1 MTGKSYLKTRVF
13 LTSKLESPLS
23 QRKSFEE
30 AAVDFKKSVNTSSL
44 QHSLNPAM
52 AVKAMPGA
60 GNKKDSD
67 GKKRTNN
74 GSVPG
79 VENFGGYRYNPNEK
93 GGEGKVFRF
102 AASYE
107 SRINPRLQTP
117 NWGWMDK
124 EQEPAKKSNA
134 SIRIRKYKTNVR
146 TGEIIEDSEKLMNPF
161 TASGEDFFDFP
172 EEKRLP
178 GQTIG
183 ETMRGAGFLQRA
195 ARAAGLILDADGKM
209 RCPPGTPAA
218 NQFTDSTGSNC
229 FGFSANEIFDMAK
242 RVASGLSSGADEP
255 LLGVDGAGVLT
266 VEQEPIKNNAR
277 GWKKILGS
285 LKDVSRVFS
294 EDINGRSTIPSTVQT
309 DSTPGVAM
317 WFKDG
322 ARRGR
327 KSLKGMKQKVEDVI
341 EKTGAKSTDRNDPNS
356 DIINAFEKLRDAG
369 VVTTSFT
376 DRPTPNEVKDIVL
389 ALLVKRAGGIDNWKN
404 LSEARKKQLFK
415 TELARYYTVERAM
428 LSQTLK
434 SYMDF
439 PEHMRSVDE
448 VKWNYALTDNSSA
461 MASWDFTGGDNN
473 ETGFGSNRT
482 VIDICLPEILDKL
495 SATLPSIEENERLR
509 IDAVNASNPAEAATE
524 LNDFLVTSEAF
535 SEETAALI
543 GGVESF
549 ARHIMSHEIN
559 HTLQFNAILGMIKRQ
574 INEDGYLVLPD
585 GTTVKSF
592 NDITNRQMQQLMTS
606 IIMEPKPGQTRT
618 IIRELDEV
626 VRQSQAVRWL
636 GGKYVEFDKAT
647 DVITALETMADI
659 ATLREQGII
668 HGAMVDDALA
678 WVDSYRDNRFN
689 EERGISDAEETAR
702 FFDIIDAAESGQ
714 RIFEPISASD
724 LDAMEERRQE
734 NEKKLRK
741 EQIEN
746 LDSDSLIDEIA
757 DLEFEREQIDAK
769 LNIADDPETASRGIE
784 VDEEMALARKTW
796 LDKNPGYKKSAL
808 DARVSRNRDEKDK
821 LAPDAL
827 QKKKEKKE
835 LDRVMQD
842 AESSNEEELIER
854 IAFIE
859 QRIRNKDT
867 SEDDKKKL
875 KKYKEQY
882 RKAYRDKR
890 KENGDESNAQKLN
903 REIDSRVENRLN
915 PKKKKP
921 EQQSEAAPKTK
932 GKKPKPIK
940 KPKNQAATTRLAESE
955 RRRLF
960 NEASEKEKKAL
971 VEMSDVS
978 DKDIA
983 KILDPETRN
992 LAINFIRQ
1000 TNDALVALGYGYDP
1014 ESSEQGSLENQMDNI
1029 LMPVLDIIERS
1040 ELLNSVEIQIEM
1052 DLTPEQMSGDD
1063 LTPITVDG
1071 FISGNLIDEQ
1081 NGVKIGGSITWS
1093 RKTGRG
1099 KQRVVVQLEEG
1110 QRGYYPHWSDSS
1122 EERPDNFVQKVVS
1135 PPGRIEI
1142 VERRQEKDGSTTFIA
1157 RVVEQKNT
1165 EEILDGILTS
1175 DPNNEI
1181 PPAAKLQIEKSVNK
1195 HIVERRSRGLHNEQ
1209 KTPSSVK
1216 EVIEDKNNQSFDDVN
1231 DSGGSFGEPIDAD
1244 YADSVSE
1251 LEDGPDEASEEMF
1264 GKPQTRE
1271 ERRKDRVEKFA
1282 EITKA
1287 LQELF
1292 ESKESNEELGISFE
1306 DIDPEIID
1314 LINNTSPAEL
1324 EDILAD
1330 EAEKVHEEID
1340 KRPRVNVWETGLE
1353 EIIEKPSPTTE
1364 QKPAPNTG
1372 RPTVGKKRTKATQ
1385 AIENVVGNGANRN
1398 QASARAENEL
1408 NRIQSL
1414 LDGDDYTNYGG
1425 RGAYTARNIIQ
1436 GKFGTTNLRELTNEQ
1451 ISEVIDELKNLSY
1464 ANPANQGRQIGQMAS
1479 RLHDFLDIRDM
1490 QNSRDYSD
1498 PYDRFKIDSLRTLES
1513 PSLIDDGLDVINPS
1527 DGWPAPYRGGSLS
1540 SGKGGMGRGI
1550 AARVATRLVSSQIDK
1565 TDMSDETK
1573 EKVKLATGLI
1583 ASYAAKGPQGAA
1595 TTLAI
1600 EAARRGGREVAE
1612 LTIDK
1617 LVKTGKMTP
1626 DQARIAM
1633 QAVDKIAPEGVP
1645 DSVMEALSDGFD
1657 VVDRFVDERVL
1668 TDENKERLIN
1678 ATEEARDAAGRAREQ
1693 IGESARGASS
1703 AAKEK
1708 LNLLKRKAKGNREKE
1723 IPSID
1728 DAIYDAFDN
1737 DDPFADPP
1745 TSTPAQPAA
1754 AARSAFDEY
1763 DIFGDVISSP
1773 EASPEPESRQRRIR
1787 RAKKRLVE
1795 DLRREEASQDDDPFA
1810 DYLIPPTSRAS
1821 SSDPFSDDPFDAF
1834 TTAGRSGLSSGAS
1847 RTTGLSSGA
1856 SRSETRQ
1863 GRKLADKVIARD
1875 KGGTDNST
1883 NPLDYIPLGP
1893 ASVDSLLKKN
1903 PFSRNPKGGRGKA
1916 AELIDDLSV
1925 DWNATAEMASVLSEI
1940 MSTNRGMQSL
1950 VREFGMPAIF
1960 VSQLIPLPDRD
1971 SSSGVS
1977 AKYWGGAYGV
1987 YSAHQ
1992 GIIAINPEVMRDRYK
2007 LEHVLRHELAH
2018 AFHSMAAA
2026 RSGKARKKMEE
2037 YTTGVISEAVYQGE
2051 QSGGDLSLANFDD
2064 IGQLTPEMK
2073 EAADFMNNFGFIVAS
2088 QNVMEFVAEVTTYLT
2103 SPNESDRNKVSQR
2116 AITITAEYFGL
2127 SESEFKELIKYQ
2139 DMFDSGFTSRGENT
2153 SPAGSGSAPGTPT
2166 PQSSFNDPFGDSP
2179 ISTDSEPEVREGGRL
2194 FRRRKGK
2201 ESVPANVPDDD
2212 PFADWDPFADPTPAR
2227 TGLSSGANTPDGKS
2241 PEDIPRK
2248 VKPLVIPGVGK
2259 VSDSGLLSSIE
2270 IDSSTKRGKLKT
2282 RSSGLSS
2289 GAKATPLSPSAAQ
2302 GKAVERNLTRGALDE
2317 NPGEIKTKISD
2328 ITQGSAKR
2336 EAAQLWTIGDKKIVF
2351 GLTDS
2356 IDWQDDTEFES
2367 IPINPYEISG
2377 YSETSKEG
2385 KEFADKWIFARMQH
2399 DNERDI
2405 QDNVPYD
2412 VSTSRKGDS
2421 SYVDALLYAASR
2433 GDQGAAEKLDDLAAR
2448 GRKVVEQ
2455 ERKKILDAE
2464 RERADKRRAAISAER
2479 MDDLGL
2485 DDLFVVHETKYETQ
2499 TDENGDIIL
2508 RPHGDYEMLDEDGNP
2523 KIDKDGIPFDFYRD
2537 SIHFAVNH
2545 VVDGHVMRASS
2556 GDSNV
2561 IIVPLRSVVE
2571 ANQGSLDTMYTVDTY
2586 FTPSP
2591 GQPLKLPGAIVI
2603 KNTGQ
2608 SSLSKEVSDAM
2619 IGMGGKGRIFEGGEH
2634 YSTPGADTVVKNVGL
2649 ELGVTAYGLHA
2660 NLPAT
2665 KLERIRKHQQMNF
2678 VVDAMDL
2685 AKMSENARLRVA
2697 NDNRFYALRNDAV
2710 SKEERETWQKAK
2722 RAAELAERPGS
2733 TDL

>member
-30 AAVDFKKSVNTSSL
+30 AAVDFRKSVNTSSL

-107 SRINPRLQTP
+107 SRINPRLQTS

-124 EQEPAKKSNA
+124 EQEPVKKSKA

-229 FGFSANEIFDMAK
+229 FGFSVNEIFDMAK
-242 RVASGLSSGADEP
+242 RVASGLSSGDDQP
-255 LLGVDGAGVLT
+255 LLGIDGAGVLA
-266 VEQEPIKNNAR
+266 VEDEPLKNNAR

-294 EDINGRSTIPSTVQT
+294 EDINGRSTIPSTTQN

-322 ARRGR
+322 AKRGR
-327 KSLKGMKQKVEDVI
+327 KSLKAMRQKVDDVI

-356 DIINAFEKLRDAG
+356 DIIDAFKKLRESG
-369 VVTTSFT
+369 VVTTAFIG
-376 DRPTPNEVKDIVL
+376 RPSPDEVKNTVL
-389 ALLVKRAGGIDNWKN
+389 ELLIDRAGGEGDWDN
-404 LSEARKKQLFK
+404 LSDTRKKQLFK
-415 TELARYYTVERAM
+415 AELDRYYTVERAM
-428 LSQTLK
+428 LSQVLK
-434 SYMDF
+434 SYMDS
-439 PEHMRSVDE
+439 PEHMRSVDLVE
-448 VKWNYALTDNSSA
+448 WNNKLPDNSSA
-461 MASWDFTGGDNN
+461 MAFWTFDDGNIGGRS
-473 ETGFGSNRT
+473 TA
-482 VIDICLPEILDKL
+482 IAICMPEILKKL
-495 SATLPSIEENERLR
+495 SSSLPSIEENERLR

-524 LNDFLVTSEAF
+524 LNDFLVTSKAA

-543 GGVESF
+543 GGAESF
-549 ARHIMSHEIN
+549 ARHIMAHEIN
-559 HTLQFNAILGMIKRQ
+559 HTIQINAILEMISRQ
-574 INEDGYLVLPD
+574 IDEDGSLRLPN
-585 GTTVKSF
+585 GRLVKSF
-592 NDITNRQMQQLMTS
+592 NEISNGEMQDLMDS
-606 IIMEPKPGQTRT
+606 IILKPKPGQTRT

-636 GGKYVEFDKAT
+636 AGTYVEFDKQT
-647 DVITALETMADI
+647 DVITALEIMAEI

-668 HGAMVDDALA
+668 HGSMVDDALA
-678 WVDSYRDNRFN
+678 WVDSYRDSRFN

-702 FFDIIDAAESGQ
+702 FFDLVDRVEAGE
-714 RIFEPISASD
+714 RVFEPINDSEA
-724 LDAMEERRQE
+724 AAIENRRQE
-734 NEKKLRK
+734 NQKKLRKEQIENQKKLRK

-746 LDSDSLIDEIA
+746 LDSDSLVDEIA
-757 DLEFEREQIDAK
+757 DLEFEIEQIDAK
-769 LNIADDPETASRGIE
+769 LNIADNPDLASRRNEAIQ
-784 VDEEMALARKTW
+784 EMALARKTW
-796 LDKNPGYKKSAL
+796 SDKNPGYPKSAL
-808 DARVSRNRDEKDK
+808 DTRVSRNRDEKDK
-821 LAPDAL
+821 LAPAAL

-835 LDRVMQD
+835 LDRVIQD
-842 AESSNEEELIER
+842 AESSNEEQLIER

-875 KKYKEQY
+875 KKYKEEY

-890 KENGDESNAQKLN
+890 KESGDESNAQKLN
-903 REIDSRVENRLN
+903 REIDSKVENRLN

-971 VEMSDVS
+971 VEMSNVS

-1071 FISGNLIDEQ
+1071 FISGNLIDEE

-1122 EERPDNFVQKVVS
+1122 EERPDDFVQKVVS

-1231 DSGGSFGEPIDAD
+1231 DSGGSFGEPIDID

-1271 ERRKDRVEKFA
+1271 ERRKDRVEKNA

-1364 QKPAPNTG
+1364 QRPAPNTG
-1372 RPTVGKKRTKATQ
+1372 RPTVGKKRTKATR
-1385 AIENVVGNGANRN
+1385 AIERVVGNEKNRN
-1398 QASARAENEL
+1398 QASSRADDEL
-1408 NRIQSL
+1408 KIIQSR
-1414 LDGDDYTNYGG
+1414 LDLADSF
-1425 RGAYTARNIIQ
+1425 AYASAIPEAKSILNE
-1436 GKFGTTNLRELTNEQ
+1436 KFGTFNLQELTNEQ
-1451 ISEVIDELKNLSY
+1451 ISEVIDDLKKLYIDKEELKFAS
-1464 ANPANQGRQIGQMAS
+1464 MAAD
-1479 RLHDFLDIRDM
+1479 LHDYLDIRDM
-1490 QNSRDYSD
+1490 QRSGDYSD
-1498 PYDRFKIDSLRTLES
+1498 PYNRM
-1513 PSLIDDGLDVINPS
+1513 DG
-1527 DGWPAPYRGGSLS
+1527 GLS

-1728 DAIYDAFDN
+1728 DAIYDAFDS

-1745 TSTPAQPAA
+1745 APTPAQPPA

-1795 DLRREEASQDDDPFA
+1795 DLRREDASQDDDPFA

-1856 SRSETRQ
+1856 SRSEARQ
-1863 GRKLADKVIARD
+1863 GRKLADKTIARD
-1875 KGGTDNST
+1875 KGGTNNST

-1903 PFSRNPKGGRGKA
+1903 PFSKDPKGGKGKA

-1950 VREFGMPAIF
+1950 VQEFGMPAIF
-1960 VSQLIPLPDRD
+1960 VSQLAPFPDRD
-1971 SSSGVS
+1971 SASGVS

-1992 GIIAINPEVMRDRYK
+1992 GIIAINPDVMRNK
-2007 LEHVLRHELAH
+2007 ATLEHVLRHEMAH

-2026 RSGKARKKMEE
+2026 RSGEARKKLEE
-2037 YTTGVISEAVYQGE
+2037 YATGVISESVYQAE
-2051 QSGGDLSLANFDD
+2051 ESGGDLSLANFDD

-2073 EAADFMNNFGFIVAS
+2073 EAAASMNNLGFNVAS
-2088 QNVMEFVAEVTTYLT
+2088 QNVMEFVAEVTAYLT
-2103 SPNESDRNKVSQR
+2103 SPDVNDRNKVSQQAI
-2116 AITITAEYFGL
+2116 AITADYFGL
-2127 SESEFKELIKYQ
+2127 SDSEFKKLIKYQ
-2139 DMFDSGFTSRGENT
+2139 DMFDSGFTSRAENT
-2153 SPAGSGSAPGTPT
+2153 SPAGSGNTPRTPT

-2212 PFADWDPFADPTPAR
+2212 PFADFDPFADPTPAR

-2241 PEDIPRK
+2241 PEAIPRK
-2248 VKPLVIPGVGK
+2248 VKPLVIPGIGK

-2282 RSSGLSS
+2282 RSRGLSS
-2289 GAKATPLSPSAAQ
+2289 GAEATPLSPSAAQ

-2317 NPGEIKTKISD
+2317 NPQEIKTKIGDS
-2328 ITQGSAKR
+2328 TRVYAPKR

-2351 GLTDS
+2351 GVNDS

-2399 DNERDI
+2399 DNEGEHQHGR
-2405 QDNVPYD
+2405 
-2412 VSTSRKGDS
+2412 S
-2421 SYVDALLYAASR
+2421 SYVDALLYSASR
-2433 GDQGAAEKLDDLAAR
+2433 GDQGAVEKLDALAER
-2448 GRKVVEQ
+2448 GRERVEQ
-2455 ERKKILDAE
+2455 ERKKILD
-2464 RERADKRRAAISAER
+2464 REQEWADKRRADISAEN
-2479 MDDLGL
+2479 MGDLGL
-2485 DDLFVVHETKYETQ
+2485 DDLFVVHETKYATQ
-2499 TDENGDIIL
+2499 TDENGNIIL
-2508 RPHGDYEMLDEDGNP
+2508 RPMSDYELLDEDGNP
-2523 KIDKDGIPFDFYRD
+2523 KIDKDGRPYDLYRD
-2537 SIHFAVNH
+2537 SLHFAVNH
-2545 VVDGHVMRASS
+2545 VVQGHVMRASS

-2571 ANQGSLDTMYTVDTY
+2571 ANQGSIDTMNTVDTY
-2586 FTPSP
+2586 FTPAP

-2608 SSLSKEVSDAM
+2608 SGLSKEVSDAM
-2619 IGMGGKGRIFEGGEH
+2619 IGMGGKGRIFKGGEH
-2634 YSTPGADTVVKNVGL
+2634 YSTPGADAVVKNVGL
-2649 ELGVTAYGLHA
+2649 ELGVAAYGLHA
-2660 NLPAT
+2660 NLPASQ
-2665 KLERIRKHQQMNF
+2665 LEKIRKHEQMNF

-2685 AKMSENARLRVA
+2685 AMMSENARLRVA
-2697 NDNRFYALRNDAV
+2697 NDNRFYALKNDAL
-2710 SKEERETWQKAK
+2710 SDEERETWENAK
-2722 RAAELAERPGS
+2722 REARLAERPGS
-2733 TDL
+2733 TDI

>member
-30 AAVDFKKSVNTSSL
+30 AAVDFRKSVNTSSL

-124 EQEPAKKSNA
+124 EQEPAKKSKA

-242 RVASGLSSGADEP
+242 RVASGLSSGVDEP

-266 VEQEPIKNNAR
+266 VEQEPIKNDAR

-294 EDINGRSTIPSTVQT
+294 EDINGRSTIPSTTQN

-322 ARRGR
+322 FKRGK
-327 KSLKGMKQKVEDVI
+327 KSLKGMKQKVDDVI

-356 DIINAFEKLRDAG
+356 DIINAFEKLRESG
-369 VVTTSFT
+369 VVTTQFIG
-376 DRPTPNEVKDIVL
+376 RPSPDEVKNTVL
-389 ALLVKRAGGIDNWKN
+389 ELLINRAGGDWDN
-404 LSEARKKQLFK
+404 LSDTRKKQLFK
-415 TELARYYTVERAM
+415 AELDRYYTVERAM
-428 LSQTLK
+428 LSQVLK
-434 SYMDF
+434 SYMDS
-439 PEHMRSVDE
+439 PEHMRSVDL
-448 VKWNYALTDNSSA
+448 VQWNDKLPDNSSA
-461 MASWDFTGGDNN
+461 MASWTFDDGNIGGRS
-473 ETGFGSNRT
+473 TA
-482 VIDICLPEILDKL
+482 IDICMPEILKKL
-495 SATLPSIEENERLR
+495 SSSLPSIEENERLR

-524 LNDFLVTSEAF
+524 LNDFLVTSKAA

-543 GGVESF
+543 GGAESF
-549 ARHIMSHEIN
+549 ARHIMAHEIN
-559 HTLQFNAILGMIKRQ
+559 HTIQVNAILEMIGRQ
-574 INEDGYLVLPD
+574 VDEDGFLQLPD
-585 GTTVKSF
+585 FVDKYGKIIKSGRLVKSF
-592 NDITNRQMQQLMTS
+592 NEITNAEMQNLMDS
-606 IIMEPKPGQTRT
+606 IILKPKPGQTRT

-636 GGKYVEFDKAT
+636 AGTYVEFDKQT
-647 DVITALETMADI
+647 DVITTLEIMAEI

-668 HGAMVDDALA
+668 HGSMVDDALA
-678 WVDSYRDNRFN
+678 WVDSYRDSRFN

-702 FFDIIDAAESGQ
+702 FFDLVDRVEAGE
-714 RIFEPISASD
+714 RVFEPINDSEA
-724 LDAMEERRQE
+724 AAIENRRQE
-734 NEKKLRK
+734 NQKKLRK

-746 LDSDSLIDEIA
+746 LDSDSLVDEIA
-757 DLEFEREQIDAK
+757 DLEFEIEQIDAK
-769 LNIADDPETASRGIE
+769 LNIADNPDLASRRNE
-784 VDEEMALARKTW
+784 AMQEMALARKTW
-796 LDKNPGYKKSAL
+796 SQKNPGYPKSAL
-808 DARVSRNRDEKDK
+808 DTRVSRNRDEKDK
-821 LAPDAL
+821 LAPAAL
-827 QKKKEKKE
+827 QRKKEKKE
-835 LDRVMQD
+835 LDRVIQD

-875 KKYKEQY
+875 KKYKEEY

-890 KENGDESNAQKLN
+890 KESGDESNAQKLN

-1353 EIIEKPSPTTE
+1353 EIIEKPSPATE
-1364 QKPAPNTG
+1364 QKPAQNTG

-1498 PYDRFKIDSLRTLES
+1498 PYDRFKIDSLRTSES
-1513 PSLIDDGLDVINPS
+1513 PSLDDGFVPIP
-1527 DGWPAPYRGGSLS
+1527 DGKRPYMGGSLS

-1565 TDMSDETK
+1565 TDMSDENK
-1573 EKVKLATGLI
+1573 EKVKLATSLI

-1595 TTLAI
+1595 TSLAI

-1626 DQARIAM
+1626 DQARVAM

-1728 DAIYDAFDN
+1728 DAIYDAFDS
-1737 DDPFADPP
+1737 DDPFADPSAP
-1745 TSTPAQPAA
+1745 TPAQPPA

-1763 DIFGDVISSP
+1763 DIFGDAISSP

-1787 RAKKRLVE
+1787 RAKNRLME
-1795 DLRREEASQDDDPFA
+1795 DLRREDTSQDDDPFA

-1821 SSDPFSDDPFDAF
+1821 SNDPFSDDPFDAF

-1847 RTTGLSSGA
+1847 RTRGLSSGQNRTDVAIPTRRADLAISPNREKEIQADIDSKNKDIEDLEDLKLRISSAIGELKSTGSWQGEKYKVRVNEAGVKPPTTYSKEQIKDMADNQGISMEDMIDKIVNESNKTTGNIDKKINDLNTEINKIRTGSEDANSNLPETSISAEELLSDPRVKNELENRTKEINKMTDEQRERRFSDPSGEYTYVVHWGASKLEGGSIDPSRSRGQVNGSLMGNTRQINDETARAVVQRRNEARRSQLILEEIKKQIEETGKIDFEEIAKANPSDPSRADKARRLLGVKRGDEDRFFEPAPGIVEKINGLTEDQKNIISRLDGPANQLEADDFQYSSSFRASYAKPLFGSYGGRYEEDGSTGIHVFKVKLGEDAIEENNVGETHLVGKHTPIASLVARNDPDAKRNPAVDTWLGWLDEAIQQDIQRSSSPSPRSGLSSGA
-1856 SRSETRQ
+1856 SRSEARQ
-1863 GRKLADKVIARD
+1863 GRKLADTVIARD

-1903 PFSRNPKGGRGKA
+1903 PFSKDPKGGRGKA

-1925 DWNATAEMASVLSEI
+1925 DWNAQAEMASVLSEI

-1950 VREFGMPAIF
+1950 VQEFGMPAIF

-2007 LEHVLRHELAH
+2007 LEHVLRHEMAH

-2026 RSGKARKKMEE
+2026 RSDKAKKKMQQ
-2037 YTTGVISEAVYQGE
+2037 YTTGAISEGIYQAE

-2116 AITITAEYFGL
+2116 AIAITADYFGL
-2127 SESEFKELIKYQ
+2127 SDSEFKKLIKYQ

-2153 SPAGSGSAPGTPT
+2153 SPTDLGGASGTPT
-2166 PQSSFNDPFGDSP
+2166 LQSSFDDPFGDSP
-2179 ISTDSEPEVREGGRL
+2179 TLTDPEPQVREGGRL
-2194 FRRRKGK
+2194 FRRKKGK
-2201 ESVPANVPDDD
+2201 ESVPVNAPNDD
-2212 PFADWDPFADPTPAR
+2212 PLADWDPFA
-2227 TGLSSGANTPDGKS
+2227 
-2241 PEDIPRK
+2241 
-2248 VKPLVIPGVGK
+2248 
-2259 VSDSGLLSSIE
+2259 
-2270 IDSSTKRGKLKT
+2270 
-2282 RSSGLSS
+2282 
-2289 GAKATPLSPSAAQ
+2289 
-2302 GKAVERNLTRGALDE
+2302 
-2317 NPGEIKTKISD
+2317 
-2328 ITQGSAKR
+2328 
-2336 EAAQLWTIGDKKIVF
+2336 
-2351 GLTDS
+2351 
-2356 IDWQDDTEFES
+2356 
-2367 IPINPYEISG
+2367 
-2377 YSETSKEG
+2377 
-2385 KEFADKWIFARMQH
+2385 
-2399 DNERDI
+2399 
-2405 QDNVPYD
+2405 
-2412 VSTSRKGDS
+2412 
-2421 SYVDALLYAASR
+2421 
-2433 GDQGAAEKLDDLAAR
+2433 
-2448 GRKVVEQ
+2448 
-2455 ERKKILDAE
+2455 
-2464 RERADKRRAAISAER
+2464 
-2479 MDDLGL
+2479 
-2485 DDLFVVHETKYETQ
+2485 
-2499 TDENGDIIL
+2499 
-2508 RPHGDYEMLDEDGNP
+2508 
-2523 KIDKDGIPFDFYRD
+2523 
-2537 SIHFAVNH
+2537 
-2545 VVDGHVMRASS
+2545 
-2556 GDSNV
+2556 
-2561 IIVPLRSVVE
+2561 
-2571 ANQGSLDTMYTVDTY
+2571 
-2586 FTPSP
+2586 
-2591 GQPLKLPGAIVI
+2591 
-2603 KNTGQ
+2603 
-2608 SSLSKEVSDAM
+2608 
-2619 IGMGGKGRIFEGGEH
+2619 
-2634 YSTPGADTVVKNVGL
+2634 
-2649 ELGVTAYGLHA
+2649 
-2660 NLPAT
+2660 
-2665 KLERIRKHQQMNF
+2665 
-2678 VVDAMDL
+2678 
-2685 AKMSENARLRVA
+2685 
-2697 NDNRFYALRNDAV
+2697 
-2710 SKEERETWQKAK
+2710 
-2722 RAAELAERPGS
+2722 
-2733 TDL
+2733 